1 MTEKPSPIAINGEV
15 ATKALTSLRT
25 FAAAPRKGKTAV
37 ERTSGDMIRLI
48 LGLKDK
54 EEYKNGKKVIIH
66 LPFPTELTTD
76 EYEIVYISK
85 GDASVLRD
93 KLSDVPHLT
102 TVASIFPHYA

>member
-1 MTEKPSPIAINGEV
+1 MTEKPSPIVINGEV

-25 FAAAPRKGKTAV
+25 FAAAPRKGKTAI
-37 ERTSGDMIRLI
+37 EKISGDMIRLV

-54 EEYKNGKKVIIH
+54 EEYKNGKKVMIH
-66 LPFPTELTTD
+66 LPYPTELTTD

-93 KLSDVPHLT
+93 KLTDVPHLT
-102 TVASIFPHYA
+102 TVSSIITYHS